1 MYHITLT
8 YTRDSYSSPHTCT
21 EGGITCEAPN
31 CSWPGIFKTK
41 QAFNRHYHA
50 KHLNDRVN
58 CPVEGCVRVG
68 ARGIKGAD
76 NLALHMWNKHGISH
90 PGIVYGN

>member
-21 EGGITCEAPN
+21 ESGITCEAPN
-31 CSWPGIFKTK
+31 CARPGIFKTK

-50 KHLNDRVN
+50 KHLNDRVD

-68 ARGIKGAD
+68 ARGIKRAD
-76 NLALHMWNKHGISH
+76 NLAAHMWNKHGISH